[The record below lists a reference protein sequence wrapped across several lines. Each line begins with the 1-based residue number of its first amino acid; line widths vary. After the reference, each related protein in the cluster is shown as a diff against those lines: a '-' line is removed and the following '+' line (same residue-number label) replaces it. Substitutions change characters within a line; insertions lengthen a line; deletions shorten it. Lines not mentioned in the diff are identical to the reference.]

1 MKNASF
7 FARVQQ
13 TCREMFYSHPQDC
26 QRAYEI
32 DRWKSSANYRTL
44 IRENMLKSSLLQKK

>member
-7 FARVQQ
+7 LDRVQQ
-13 TCREMFYSHPQDC
+13 ACREMFYSHPQDC

-44 IRENMLKSSLLQKK
+44 IRENYRKFVKN